1 VGSSGLVSGRPTPLH
16 GHLGTASFSL
26 LGGLLSIGSQD
37 RTIRCP
43 RSGRQAFPK
52 RKMDCVRRAGTWN
65 SRGTFFWT
73 WPAHTGLYWNRR
85 AAPLEP
91 RRRPGRPLYH
101 QLASFKYYFSTHAYY
116 RLGCGF
122 GPPLTTQRS
131 GRNFPPDRLVSE
143 HRKEFPG
150 GWSAD
155 ASVIGLW
162 KGCPSLRSNH
172 EGTMAEHIPTTS
184 RWTGPLTNLMLF
196 RSPYWRNWGTTCQR
210 ILGCRNEP
218 RLDWLC
224 FVNTNIGNEV
234 LISLPPFSVLLVAT
248 RATATSGQRNRIAT
262 DVTSF
267 LFGREK
273 IADTSRHMSHT
284 TGLTY
289 CCSLS

>member
-1 VGSSGLVSGRPTPLH
+1 MWVGSSGLVSGRPTPLH

-43 RSGRQAFPK
+43 RSGRLAFPK

-65 SRGTFFWT
+65 SRGTFSWT

-91 RRRPGRPLYH
+91 RRRLGRPLYH
-101 QLASFKYYFSTHAYY
+101 QLASFKYCFSTHAYY

-143 HRKEFPG
+143 HRKEFPS

-155 ASVIGLW
+155 ASVTGLW

-172 EGTMAEHIPTTS
+172 EGTMAEHIPATFEMDWS
-184 RWTGPLTNLMLF
+184 ADKPNVISEPLLEEMGGPLVNVFWAAAM
-196 RSPYWRNWGTTCQR
+196 SH
-210 ILGCRNEP
+210 
-218 RLDWLC
+218 DW
-224 FVNTNIGNEV
+224 IGFA
-234 LISLPPFSVLLVAT
+234 SST
-248 RATATSGQRNRIAT
+248 RTSGT
-262 DVTSF
+262 KFSF
-267 LFGREK
+267 LC
-273 IADTSRHMSHT
+273 RHSQ
-284 TGLTY
+284 
-289 CCSLS
+289 SSW